1 VAAAAVVVLQD
12 PLFVPQLMA
21 HVGPAA
27 LADWML
33 HVGGLAAFSTFNA
46 AGVHEGLG
54 YCWEW
59 WLQHITLFDWSRV
72 DLPCT
77 WYTWFPEQELLRS
90 VFASLSMETKLTIT
104 LYACLPVVPLHAAP
118 PLQQL
123 SKGKVLPEKAK
134 YVVRRT
140 LDAWKYGSGSDFKL

>member
-1 VAAAAVVVLQD
+1 MQQVRTRVSTIAGNGGCSISLYLIGLVLIY
-12 PLFVPQLMA
+12 
-21 HVGPAA
+21 
-27 LADWML
+27 
-33 HVGGLAAFSTFNA
+33 GLLSKN
-46 AGVHEGLG
+46 
-54 YCWEW
+54 
-59 WLQHITLFDWSRV
+59 
-72 DLPCT
+72 
-77 WYTWFPEQELLRS
+77 LLRS
-90 VFASLSMETKLTIT
+90 VFVSLSLQTKLIIT